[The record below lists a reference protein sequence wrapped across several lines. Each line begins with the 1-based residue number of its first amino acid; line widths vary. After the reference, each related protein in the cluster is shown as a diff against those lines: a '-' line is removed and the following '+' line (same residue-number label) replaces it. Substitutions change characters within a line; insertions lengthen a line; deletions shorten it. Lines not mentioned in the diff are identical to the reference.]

1 MNTSDVRLF
10 GAFDDPATRPVAH
23 PITTTN
29 TPHTTP
35 PTQPSLANKG
45 GDYPG
50 KAGILNNLEGA
61 LMTEQRVGAAQLRK
75 IAESLSER
83 DWEILWFVLRHRYAT
98 TIHLRRAFF
107 IDHATTAAAT
117 RACVRV
123 LDRLLGHRL
132 LGRLERRVGG
142 IKHGSAS
149 FIWRLDVVSERL
161 LRPNA
166 DARRTR
172 FADPSP
178 PFLDHALAVTEAHVA
193 ILDAMRSGGLPAAT
207 VAIETEAWRTYLSRF
222 GVSTVL
228 KPDMFATL
236 STPDYDDH
244 WYIEIDRGTESLPV
258 LLAKCHGY
266 TAYRRTGRAQAEH
279 GVFPRVLWV
288 VPTQRRVARL
298 EAALAA
304 DAGLQQRVFT
314 AITPDALISTLADDH
329 DPDTLKGAAS

>member
-1 MNTSDVRLF
+1 MSASDVVIS
-10 GAFDDPATRPVAH
+10 GAFSDPVTRPVAH

-50 KAGILNNLEGA
+50 KAGILTHLERA
-61 LMTEQRVGAAQLRK
+61 LMAEQRVGAAQLRK

-107 IDHATTAAAT
+107 VDHASTAAAT

-123 LDRLLGHRL
+123 LNRLLAHRL

-161 LRPNA
+161 LRPNT
-166 DARRTR
+166 DAPRTR

-178 PFLDHALAVTEAHVA
+178 PFLDHALAVTETHVT
-193 ILDAMRSGGLPAAT
+193 ILDATRSGELPTAT

-236 STPDYDDH
+236 SAPDYDDH

-258 LLAKCHGY
+258 VLAKCHVY
-266 TAYRRTGRAQAEH
+266 TAYRRTGRAQTEH

-298 EAALAA
+298 QAALAA
-304 DAGLQQRVFT
+304 DAGLDRRVFT
-314 AITPDALISTLADDH
+314 AITPDALIPTLAGIH
-329 DPDTLKGAAS
+329 DNPTPEGATP